1 MCFIGFP
8 QHSFFHS
15 TELLTDCSNV
25 GIYSHFNACVVERG
39 VLTDEELSKL
49 GTWDG
54 SESVMPHK
62 GLQGEPRANGP
73 GDPGEDRLQRQV
85 SRSGA
90 ETQLQSCT
98 GLCGLERQ
106 FNCHFSGHS
115 FGFRNKI

>member
-15 TELLTDCSNV
+15 TEPLTDCSNV

-62 GLQGEPRANGP
+62 GLQGEPSSKRSRGP
-73 GDPGEDRLQRQV
+73 RRRP
-85 SRSGA
+85 A
-90 ETQLQSCT
+90 TETSLPLRCRDTASE
-98 GLCGLERQ
+98 LHWALWAR
-106 FNCHFSGHS
+106 
-115 FGFRNKI
+115 KAV